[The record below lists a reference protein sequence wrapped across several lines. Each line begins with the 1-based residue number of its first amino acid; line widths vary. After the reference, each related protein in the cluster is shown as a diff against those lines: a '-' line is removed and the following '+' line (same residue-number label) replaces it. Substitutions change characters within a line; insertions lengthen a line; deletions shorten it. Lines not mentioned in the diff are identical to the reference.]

1 MVGHMYKILERR
13 LEEAIAGVCVMIM
26 CAMVFLQV
34 VLRYVFNEPLSWS
47 DEIAQ
52 YMMLWSV
59 YLSVSW
65 AVRERAHIRVMNF
78 INLFP
83 RTMSL
88 GLTIFSDLVWFVM
101 GVFLTWQS
109 VILEIS
115 FWENSYRSPAL
126 DIDQKWPYL
135 CLIFGFGLMTF
146 RLLQIYYRWWKFDE
160 PILEPRDDGDK
171 PEREMTH
178 V

>member
-1 MVGHMYKILERR
+1 MYRFLEKR
-13 LEEAIAGVCVMIM
+13 LEELIAGICVSIM
-26 CAMVFLQV
+26 CGMVFFQV
-34 VLRYVFNEPLSWS
+34 IMRYVFSQPVSWS

-52 YMMLWSV
+52 YAMLWSV

-83 RTMSL
+83 KKSAL
-88 GLTIFSDLVWFVM
+88 LLTIFSDFIWFIF

-109 VILEIS
+109 VLLEIS
-115 FWENSYRSPAL
+115 FWENTYESPAL
-126 DIDQKWPYL
+126 GIDQKWPYL
-135 CLIFGFGLMTF
+135 CLIFGFGLMTL
-146 RLLQIYYRWWKFDE
+146 RLAQVYFRWWKYNE
-160 PILEPRDDGDK
+160 PILE
-171 PEREMTH
+171 ERKTQNSSDMEVPH

>member
-1 MVGHMYKILERR
+1 MYRFLEKR
-13 LEEAIAGVCVMIM
+13 LEELIAGICVSIM
-26 CAMVFLQV
+26 CGMVFFQV
-34 VLRYVFNEPLSWS
+34 IMRYVFSQPVSWS

-52 YMMLWSV
+52 YAMLWSV

-83 RTMSL
+83 KKIAL
-88 GLTIFSDLVWFVM
+88 GLTIFSDFIWFVF

-109 VILEIS
+109 VLLEIS
-115 FWENSYRSPAL
+115 FWENIYESPAL
-126 DIDQKWPYL
+126 GIDQKWPYL
-135 CLIFGFGLMTF
+135 CLFFGFGLMTL
-146 RLLQIYYRWWKFDE
+146 RIVQVYYRWIMLGE
-160 PILEPRDDGDK
+160 PILEERKDGENLK
-171 PEREMTH
+171 TETPH